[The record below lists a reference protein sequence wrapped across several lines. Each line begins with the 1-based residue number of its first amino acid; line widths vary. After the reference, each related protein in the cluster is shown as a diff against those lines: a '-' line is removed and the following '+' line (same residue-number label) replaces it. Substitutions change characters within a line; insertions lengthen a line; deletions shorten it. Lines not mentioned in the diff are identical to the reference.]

1 MFIWATNI
9 IWVIFCNSHLGFVPV
24 EHLIQAMSNRTNDEV
39 EVCLFVSQQTKK
51 RSGLPYHDNHN
62 GTTTYDYELKAQ
74 KRKGEENTEKAQKA
88 LEGSRARLVIA
99 SSDNQS
105 HRVYPP
111 ADDFKIVDN
120 KHLRLLWNGEPT
132 VTHYRKPQEEKE
144 DMFIGLSKINKAW
157 IIQALGL
164 TVSGTC
170 NNKDSLENILHA
182 GLIKCR
188 PGSLVELFN
197 SFDVHHFTISKTLSS
212 HKWDTMQP
220 RKEKALREQRRR
232 TGIVVPEP
240 VVQPPV
246 TETPMGVQPPV
257 TEAPM
262 GVQPPGKRKRE
273 MSVGGDSLM
282 NKKIKSF
289 ELKLVSMEKEFL
301 SMQKEFKELVASS
314 RDNSTL

>member
-1 MFIWATNI
+1 
-9 IWVIFCNSHLGFVPV
+9 
-24 EHLIQAMSNRTNDEV
+24 MSNRTNDEV

-74 KRKGEENTEKAQKA
+74 KRNGEENTEKAQKA

-120 KHLRLLWNGEPT
+120 KHLRLIWNGEPT
-132 VTHYRKPQEEKE
+132 VTDYRKPQEEKE

-220 RKEKALREQRRR
+220 RKEKALREQRHRNEKAFR
-232 TGIVVPEP
+232 EA
-240 VVQPPV
+240 
-246 TETPMGVQPPV
+246 PMVAPMV
-257 TEAPM
+257 MVAPM

-289 ELKLVSMEKEFL
+289 ELKLVSM
-301 SMQKEFKELVASS
+301 QKEFKELVASS
-314 RDNSTL
+314 RDNNTL